1 MNKEAQGNFNGL
13 PPSRWTVP
21 VNRDPILIRTRIR
34 NTAYIA
40 PVWILKAILL
50 TLGIVYS
57 TMVNLNH
64 QLFLDGRYGT
74 DVKLTGLYPWDYI
87 YERGLRFLY

>member
-1 MNKEAQGNFNGL
+1 MYTKDN
-13 PPSRWTVP
+13 S
-21 VNRDPILIRTRIR
+21 
-34 NTAYIA
+34 
-40 PVWILKAILL
+40 L

-74 DVKLTGLYPWDYI
+74 DVKLTGIYLRDYI
-87 YERGLRFLY
+87 Y